1 MAFIK
6 GHFPKEGK
14 VILTLFSL
22 ENVFPNSAVYIA
34 AMMA

>member
-6 GHFPKEGK
+6 GHLPNKEK

-22 ENVFPNSAVYIA
+22 EYVFPNSAAYIA
-34 AMMA
+34 AMIA